1 MKYHIYQ
8 GIGQNGELKKIGDV
22 ENQTTYTV
30 EGLTPKTV
38 YRFAVTADN
47 GLRESAKSNIITIT
61 TADIPLSSITLSIDK
76 TALEVGGTATATV
89 TVTPA
94 DQTSGTPQLVS
105 NNTKVATVNAAG
117 VITAVAPGSAG
128 IQAILGN
135 VKSNLVTVTVYEALV
150 DVTKLTVSD
159 ITATSAILSWS

>member
-47 GLRESAKSNIITIT
+47 GSRESAKSNIITIT
-61 TADIPLSSITLSIDK
+61 TADIPLSSITLAIDK

-89 TVTPA
+89 TITPV
-94 DQTSGTPQLVS
+94 DQTSGTPQIVS
-105 NNTKVATVNAAG
+105 DNPNVATVNNTG
-117 VITAVAPGSAG
+117 LITAVAPGSAG
-128 IQAILGN
+128 IQAILGT

-150 DVTKLTVSD
+150 DVTKLTASD
-159 ITATSAILSWS
+159 ITATSATLSWS